1 MMVAFME
8 SFIKLFINMND
19 KVPQLCFFVHRI
31 NIIKNKTIPCP
42 LHAQRPSIKLFPI
55 QTVKCI
61 FSLVFVLKP
70 NTNVVLVRNNIVFVL
85 RPNANVV
92 LYSSNVALKSISN
105 SFLKLL

>member
-8 SFIKLFINMND
+8 SFIKLFINKND
-19 KVPQLCFFVHRI
+19 EVPQLCFFVHRI
-31 NIIKNKTIPCP
+31 YLINNKTIPCP
-42 LHAQRPSIKLFPI
+42 LHAQRSSIKLFPI